1 MIHVISEYINLMKQ
15 AGLYVSDTCTENVN
29 VENLTYDSNA
39 ATPGTLFV
47 CKGAAFKEQYL
58 HSAIEKG
65 AVVYISEKEYP
76 DAKVPHILVSD
87 IRKAMPYLAVLF
99 YDDPGSKLNLT
110 GLTGT
115 KGKSTTAYY
124 FKNIVDMYEAS
135 IGKPETGITSSI
147 DTYDGV
153 QFFESHITTPESMVL
168 LNHFNN
174 AVKSGIEYFTM
185 EVSSQAL
192 KYDRVDLVKWDV
204 GVFMNI
210 SEDHISEI
218 EHPDFEDYFSSK
230 LKFFKQVKK
239 AFICPDCDHYER
251 IKEASKAA
259 EEVYTF
265 GTKPECDVYGYDIR
279 KVDDSIFFKVRC
291 DRFDREF
298 ELTMPGLFNVQNALA
313 AICIANAY
321 NIPEEF
327 IYEGLKTARSK
338 GRMELFKTA
347 DKKVY
352 AIVDYAHN
360 KLSFEKLYESTFKE
374 YPGRKVVTIFGCP
387 GYKSYLRRRDIG
399 TLAGTYSDKIY
410 LVAEDPGEEPVE
422 QISRDIAQYVEA
434 AGNCPYEMIE
444 DRGEAIRKAIFECT
458 EPTILLITGKGDETR
473 QKIGKEYIECTSD
486 ADYVK
491 NFMAEYDAEKCGK

>member
-1 MIHVISEYINLMKQ
+1 MHKISEYIDAVKK
-15 AGLYVSDTCTENVN
+15 AGLYISDTCLEDTR
-29 VENLTYDSNA
+29 VENLTYASNE

-47 CKGAAFKEQYL
+47 CKGVTFKEEYL
-58 HSAIEKG
+58 HSAIENG
-65 AVVYISEKEYP
+65 ATVYISETEYP
-76 DAKVPHILVSD
+76 AAKVPHIIVSD
-87 IRKAMPYLAVLF
+87 IRRAMPYLAILF
-99 YDDPGSKLNLT
+99 YDDPVSKLKLT

-135 IGKPETGITSSI
+135 IGKPKTAITSSI

-153 QFFESHITTPESMVL
+153 NNFESHITTPEAMVL
-168 LNHFNN
+168 FSHFNN
-174 AVKSGIEYFTM
+174 AVKSGIDFFTM

-192 KYDRVDLVKWDV
+192 KYDRVDLVKYDV

-218 EHPDFEDYFSSK
+218 EHPDFEDYFTSK
-230 LKFFKQVKK
+230 LKFFKQVKR
-239 AFICPDCDHYER
+239 AYICPDSDHFDR
-251 IKEASKAA
+251 IKEASKDA

-265 GTKPECDVYGYDIR
+265 GTTPECDIYAYDIK

-313 AICIANAY
+313 AIAISNAY
-321 NIPEEF
+321 DIPEEF
-327 IYEGLKTARSK
+327 IYEGLRTARSK

-347 DKKVY
+347 DDKVY

-360 KLSFEKLYESTFKE
+360 KLSFECLYESTFKE

-399 TLAGTYSDKIY
+399 TLAGKYSDKIY

-444 DRGEAIRKAIFECT
+444 DRGEAIHKAIFECT

-473 QKIGKEYIECTSD
+473 QKIGREYIECTSD

-491 NFMAEYDAEKCGK
+491 NFMAEYDAANAK

>member
-1 MIHVISEYINLMKQ
+1 MHSIKEYIESIKE
-15 AGLYVSDTCTENVN
+15 AGLYISDNCEEESL
-29 VENLTYDSNA
+29 VEGLTYDSKEA
-39 ATPGTLFV
+39 VPGTLFV
-47 CKGAAFKEQYL
+47 CKGAAFKEKYL

-65 AVVYISEKEYP
+65 ATVYISETEYP
-76 DAKVPHILVSD
+76 AAKAPHIIVSD
-87 IRKAMPYLAVLF
+87 IRKAMPYLAILF
-99 YDDPGSKLNLT
+99 YDDPVSKFNLT

-124 FKNIVDMYEAS
+124 FKTIIDMYQES
-135 IGKPETGITSSI
+135 LGKKETAIASSI

-153 QFFESHITTPESMVL
+153 MNYESHITTPESIEL
-168 LNHFNN
+168 FSHFNN
-174 AVKSGIEYFTM
+174 AVKSGIDYFTM

-192 KYDRVDLVKWDV
+192 KYDRVNLVKFDV

-218 EHPDFEDYFSSK
+218 EHPDFEDYFTSK

-239 AFICPDCDHYER
+239 AYICPDTEHFDR
-251 IKEASKAA
+251 IREASKDA

-265 GTKPECDVYGYDIR
+265 GTQPDCDIYGYDIR
-279 KVDDSIFFKVRC
+279 KVGDSIFFKVRC

-313 AICIANAY
+313 AICVANAY
-321 NIPEEF
+321 NVPEEY
-327 IYEGLKTARSK
+327 IYEGLKKARSK

-347 DKKVY
+347 DDKVY

-360 KLSFEKLYESTFKE
+360 KLSFERLYESTFKE

-399 TLAGTYSDKIY
+399 TLAGKYSDKIY

-422 QISRDIAQYVEA
+422 QISKDIAQYVEA

-444 DRGEAIRKAIFECT
+444 DRGEAIHKAIFECT

-473 QKIGKEYIECTSD
+473 QKIGREYIECTSD

-491 NFMAEYDAEKCGK
+491 NFMAEYDAANK